1 MVHELKSLAV
11 LIVALP
17 LGVASIGCNSP
28 SSSSSERTER
38 WATTENTNVALDWDK
53 VNEAY
58 KLAEGPEDLE
68 RRLNEIYQGSEVIS
82 VSVSDLDAKTQL
94 VTGFF
99 DKNTNGV
106 VDESEKIFT
115 IRRELTGE
123 TSAQYQTVGYG
134 PYAGYHS
141 PFFSIASGML
151 MGSMMSRM
159 FMPGYAPMYHQP
171 YTTPPSRVADVR
183 QTRSSYRAANPSQFQ
198 RSQSGRTYNRPTT
211 TPRGSKGF
219 GGGGGRFG
227 GGGKFGVATKG
238 RAVRLDA

>member
-1 MVHELKSLAV
+1 MVHELKSVTAV
-11 LIVALP
+11 AILGLIAV
-17 LGVASIGCNSP
+17 GCNP
-28 SSSSSERTER
+28 SGSSERNER
-38 WATTENTNVALDWDK
+38 WASTENTNVAIDWDK

-58 KLAEGPEDLE
+58 KLAEGPEDFE
-68 RRLNEIYQGSEVIS
+68 RRVNEIYGGSEVIS
-82 VSVSDLDAKTQL
+82 VSVADVDNKTQL

-99 DKNTNGV
+99 DKNTNGT
-106 VDESEKIFT
+106 VDESEKIFS
-115 IRRELTGE
+115 IRRELTGDS
-123 TSAQYQTVGYG
+123 TAQYQTVGYG
-134 PYAGYHS
+134 PYHGYHS

-159 FMPGYAPMYHQP
+159 FMPSYAPMYQQP
-171 YTTPPSRVADVR
+171 YTTPPSRVGDIR

-211 TPRGSKGF
+211 TTRSRP
-219 GGGGGRFG
+219 GGGSRGFG